1 MSDNLQILVI
11 NGPNLNM
18 LGKRETD
25 IYGTRTL
32 DQITS
37 DLEKKIYDKSL
48 SLDFF
53 QSNHEGEI
61 LDFMHK
67 NNNKVDGCIINAGAL
82 THSSTA
88 LHDAIKSVD
97 FPCVEVHM
105 SNIYSRKES
114 WRQKSL
120 IAPAVICIPF
130 ICPFATITAQF
141 CPVFFLACTNL
152 SL

>member
-1 MSDNLQILVI
+1 
-11 NGPNLNM
+11 M

-37 DLEKKIYDKSL
+37 DLEKKINDKSL

-97 FPCVEVHM
+97 FPCIEVHM

-120 IAPAVICIPF
+120 IAPAVIGTVQGFGEESYKAALELLVQYIR
-130 ICPFATITAQF
+130 
-141 CPVFFLACTNL
+141 N
-152 SL
+152 

>member
-37 DLEKKIYDKSL
+37 DLEKKINDKSF

-53 QSNHEGEI
+53 LSNHEGEI

-120 IAPAVICIPF
+120 IAPAVIGTVQGFGEESYKAALELLVQYIR
-130 ICPFATITAQF
+130 
-141 CPVFFLACTNL
+141 N
-152 SL
+152 

>member
-25 IYGTRTL
+25 IYGTITL

-37 DLEKKIYDKSL
+37 DLEKKINDKSL

-120 IAPAVICIPF
+120 IAPAVIGTVQGFGEESYKAALELLVQYIR
-130 ICPFATITAQF
+130 
-141 CPVFFLACTNL
+141 N
-152 SL
+152 

>member
-37 DLEKKIYDKSL
+37 DLEKKINDKSL

-67 NNNKVDGCIINAGAL
+67 NNNKVDGCIIKAGAL

-120 IAPAVICIPF
+120 IAPAVIGTVQGFGEESYKAALELLVQYIR
-130 ICPFATITAQF
+130 
-141 CPVFFLACTNL
+141 N
-152 SL
+152 

>member
-37 DLEKKIYDKSL
+37 DLEKKINDKSL

-120 IAPAVICIPF
+120 IAPAVIGTVQGF
-130 ICPFATITAQF
+130 GEESYKAALEL
-141 CPVFFLACTNL
+141 LARYIRN
-152 SL
+152 

>member
-1 MSDNLQILVI
+1 MSDYLQILVI

-37 DLEKKIYDKSL
+37 DLEKKINDKSL

-120 IAPAVICIPF
+120 IAPAVIGTVQGFGEESYKAALELLVQYIR
-130 ICPFATITAQF
+130 
-141 CPVFFLACTNL
+141 N
-152 SL
+152 

>member
-37 DLEKKIYDKSL
+37 DLEKKINDKSL

-120 IAPAVICIPF
+120 IAPAVIGTVQGF
-130 ICPFATITAQF
+130 GEESYKAALELLVQY
-141 CPVFFLACTNL
+141 LRN
-152 SL
+152 

>member
-1 MSDNLQILVI
+1 M
-11 NGPNLNM
+11 
-18 LGKRETD
+18 
-25 IYGTRTL
+25 
-32 DQITS
+32 
-37 DLEKKIYDKSL
+37 

-120 IAPAVICIPF
+120 IAPAVIGTVQGFGEESYKAALELLVQYIR
-130 ICPFATITAQF
+130 
-141 CPVFFLACTNL
+141 N
-152 SL
+152 

>member
-37 DLEKKIYDKSL
+37 DLEKKINDKSL

-120 IAPAVICIPF
+120 IAPAVIGTVQGFGEESYKAALELLVRYIR
-130 ICPFATITAQF
+130 
-141 CPVFFLACTNL
+141 N
-152 SL
+152 

>member
-37 DLEKKIYDKSL
+37 DLEKKINDKSL

-114 WRQKSL
+114 WRQKS
-120 IAPAVICIPF
+120 
-130 ICPFATITAQF
+130 
-141 CPVFFLACTNL
+141 
-152 SL
+152 

>member
-37 DLEKKIYDKSL
+37 DLEKKINDKSL

-120 IAPAVICIPF
+120 IAPAVIGTVQGF
-130 ICPFATITAQF
+130 GEESYKAALELLVQY
-141 CPVFFLACTNL
+141 NRN
-152 SL
+152 

>member
-37 DLEKKIYDKSL
+37 DLEKKINDKSL

-120 IAPAVICIPF
+120 IAAAVIGTVQGFGEESYKAALELLVQYIR
-130 ICPFATITAQF
+130 
-141 CPVFFLACTNL
+141 N
-152 SL
+152 

>member
-37 DLEKKIYDKSL
+37 DLEKKINDKSL

-120 IAPAVICIPF
+120 IAPAVIGTVQGFGEESYKAALELLVQYIR
-130 ICPFATITAQF
+130 
-141 CPVFFLACTNL
+141 N
-152 SL
+152 

>member
-1 MSDNLQILVI
+1 MSNNLEILII

-18 LGKRETD
+18 LGKRETS

-32 DQITS
+32 EQINS
-37 DLEKKIYDKSL
+37 DLVKKVSEEKVNL
-48 SLDFF
+48 AFF

-67 NNNKVDGCIINAGAL
+67 SNNKIDGCIINAGAL

-105 SNIYSRKES
+105 SNIYSRKEI

-120 IAPAVICIPF
+120 IAPVVLGTVQGFGENSYEAAVKLIAKSIKD
-130 ICPFATITAQF
+130 
-141 CPVFFLACTNL
+141 
-152 SL
+152 

>member
-1 MSDNLQILVI
+1 MSKKLEILII

-32 DQITS
+32 EQINS
-37 DLEKKIYDKSL
+37 DLVKNINNPNLNLE
-48 SLDFF
+48 FF

-67 NNNKVDGCIINAGAL
+67 NNNKVDGCVINAGAL

-88 LHDAIKSVD
+88 LHDAIKSVEY
-97 FPCVEVHM
+97 PCVEVHM

-120 IAPAVICIPF
+120 IAPVALGTVQGFGEKSYKSAIELLISS
-130 ICPFATITAQF
+130 IGD
-141 CPVFFLACTNL
+141 
-152 SL
+152 

>member
-11 NGPNLNM
+11 NGHNLNM
-18 LGKRETD
+18 LCKRETD

-37 DLEKKIYDKSL
+37 DLEKKINDKSL

-120 IAPAVICIPF
+120 IAPAVIGTVQGFGEESYKAALELLVQYIR
-130 ICPFATITAQF
+130 
-141 CPVFFLACTNL
+141 N
-152 SL
+152 

>member
-37 DLEKKIYDKSL
+37 DLEKKINDKSL

-82 THSSTA
+82 
-88 LHDAIKSVD
+88 
-97 FPCVEVHM
+97 FPAFFRGMV
-105 SNIYSRKES
+105 
-114 WRQKSL
+114 
-120 IAPAVICIPF
+120 APA
-130 ICPFATITAQF
+130 AHA
-141 CPVFFLACTNL
+141 
-152 SL
+152 S

>member
-1 MSDNLQILVI
+1 MSKKLEILII

-32 DQITS
+32 KQINS
-37 DLEKKIYDKSL
+37 DLIKNIDGSNINLE
-48 SLDFF
+48 FF

-61 LDFMHK
+61 LDLLHK
-67 NNNKVDGCIINAGAL
+67 NNNKVNGCVINAGAL

-88 LHDAIKSVD
+88 LHDAIKSIEY
-97 FPCVEVHM
+97 PCVEVHM

-120 IAPAVICIPF
+120 IAPAVIGTVQGFGEKSYKSAIELLVS
-130 ICPFATITAQF
+130 TIEG
-141 CPVFFLACTNL
+141 
-152 SL
+152 

>member
-1 MSDNLQILVI
+1 MRDNLQILVI

-37 DLEKKIYDKSL
+37 DLEKKINDKSL

-120 IAPAVICIPF
+120 IAPAVIGTVQGFGEESYKAALELLVQYIR
-130 ICPFATITAQF
+130 
-141 CPVFFLACTNL
+141 N
-152 SL
+152 

>member
-37 DLEKKIYDKSL
+37 DLEKKINDKSL

-53 QSNHEGEI
+53 QSNHEVEI

-120 IAPAVICIPF
+120 IAPAVIGTVQGFGEESYKAALELLVQYIR
-130 ICPFATITAQF
+130 
-141 CPVFFLACTNL
+141 N
-152 SL
+152 

>member
-37 DLEKKIYDKSL
+37 DLEKKISDKSL

-120 IAPAVICIPF
+120 IAPAVIG
-130 ICPFATITAQF
+130 TVQGF
-141 CPVFFLACTNL
+141 CEESYKAALELLVQYIRN
-152 SL
+152 

>member
-1 MSDNLQILVI
+1 MSKKLEILII

-32 DQITS
+32 KQINS
-37 DLEKKIYDKSL
+37 DLIKNIDGSNINLE
-48 SLDFF
+48 FF

-61 LDFMHK
+61 LDFLHK
-67 NNNKVDGCIINAGAL
+67 NNNKVNGCVINAGAL

-88 LHDAIKSVD
+88 LHDAIKSIEY
-97 FPCVEVHM
+97 PCVEVHM

-120 IAPAVICIPF
+120 IAPAVIGTVQGFGEKSYKSAIELLVS
-130 ICPFATITAQF
+130 TIEG
-141 CPVFFLACTNL
+141 
-152 SL
+152 

>member
-37 DLEKKIYDKSL
+37 DLEKKINDKSL

-120 IAPAVICIPF
+120 IAPAVIGSVQGFGEESYKAALELLVQYIR
-130 ICPFATITAQF
+130 
-141 CPVFFLACTNL
+141 N
-152 SL
+152 

>member
-37 DLEKKIYDKSL
+37 DLEKKINDKSL

-120 IAPAVICIPF
+120 IAPAVIGTVQGFGEESYNAALELLVQYIR
-130 ICPFATITAQF
+130 
-141 CPVFFLACTNL
+141 N
-152 SL
+152 